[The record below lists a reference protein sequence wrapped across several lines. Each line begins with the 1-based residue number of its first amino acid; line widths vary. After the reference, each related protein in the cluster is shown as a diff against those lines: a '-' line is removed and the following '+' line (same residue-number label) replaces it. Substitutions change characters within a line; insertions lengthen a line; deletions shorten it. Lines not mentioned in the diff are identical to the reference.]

1 MFDLDH
7 SLAQEIA
14 DRAMAILPRNV
25 NVMDSQGLI
34 IGTGE
39 AERLYTRHEG
49 AQLVL
54 ANNRA
59 VEIDSAAAS
68 ALRGVQEGVNL
79 PLCLEGQLIGV
90 IGVSGEPEE
99 VRTFAEMVRMTA
111 EMLVAQRND
120 QRHQIWLQK
129 RTEDVLSAILLSGQ
143 SAQRAIVEAQRLGL
157 KPDLRRTAIL
167 LDLANPSDIEQVT
180 RWIQHQV
187 ADAWCVPLHAS
198 GLVWCPPR
206 TVPPDFPERVTRAGI
221 SLSRVAIGTP
231 NIETGS
237 LRSEVEQLSDL
248 MAYAQAK
255 VPDIQWLDLAAHR
268 IQVAVWRY
276 RSEDGFRQLAEPYL
290 SLQQEDG
297 NGQLRKTLKCW
308 VEHGSDGQAC
318 AEALNIHRNSLRY
331 RLERIADITGFDL
344 ASPKG
349 ITELYLA
356 MILAA
361 E

>member
-79 PLCLEGQLIGV
+79 PLCLDGQLIGV

-120 QRHQIWLQK
+120 QQHQIWLQK

-167 LDLANPSDIEQVT
+167 LELANPSDIEQVT

-187 ADAWCVPLHAS
+187 ADAWCVP
-198 GLVWCPPR
+198 
-206 TVPPDFPERVTRAGI
+206 
-221 SLSRVAIGTP
+221 
-231 NIETGS
+231 
-237 LRSEVEQLSDL
+237 
-248 MAYAQAK
+248 
-255 VPDIQWLDLAAHR
+255 
-268 IQVAVWRY
+268 
-276 RSEDGFRQLAEPYL
+276 
-290 SLQQEDG
+290 
-297 NGQLRKTLKCW
+297 
-308 VEHGSDGQAC
+308 
-318 AEALNIHRNSLRY
+318 
-331 RLERIADITGFDL
+331 
-344 ASPKG
+344 
-349 ITELYLA
+349 
-356 MILAA
+356 
-361 E
+361 

>member
-79 PLCLEGQLIGV
+79 PLCLDGQLIGV

-120 QRHQIWLQK
+120 QQHQIWLQK

-143 SAQRAIVEAQRLGL
+143 SAHRVIVEAQRLGL
-157 KPDLRRTAIL
+157 KPDLRRTVVL
-167 LDLANPSDIEQVT
+167 LELANPSDIEQVA
-180 RWIQHQV
+180 R
-187 ADAWCVPLHAS
+187 
-198 GLVWCPPR
+198 
-206 TVPPDFPERVTRAGI
+206 
-221 SLSRVAIGTP
+221 
-231 NIETGS
+231 
-237 LRSEVEQLSDL
+237 
-248 MAYAQAK
+248 
-255 VPDIQWLDLAAHR
+255 
-268 IQVAVWRY
+268 
-276 RSEDGFRQLAEPYL
+276 
-290 SLQQEDG
+290 
-297 NGQLRKTLKCW
+297 
-308 VEHGSDGQAC
+308 
-318 AEALNIHRNSLRY
+318 
-331 RLERIADITGFDL
+331 
-344 ASPKG
+344 
-349 ITELYLA
+349 
-356 MILAA
+356 
-361 E
+361 